1 MTQEHQERVT
11 ECQRLCIQAYPR
23 LINLGSGM
31 DALILQNNAESNTFP
46 PHVDKDMQ
54 QAYKQMYSQETE
66 LSEVVQ
72 YLQKLKVSQ
81 ISREQDLFACMIH
94 GLFDEYHCYPSY
106 PLQAL
111 ATTSVLFG
119 SIILFKLIDGIPLRV
134 ALAMVWQAVRDHDP
148 SSTMYKFGLQA
159 LLHFKDRL
167 REWKEYCKLLAQVP
181 GLQGTDI
188 WDIVQDVISG
198 AADRQVEQQS
208 ANGSADT
215 EDVGPVL
222 TNGNS
227 NVRAPSPVA
236 PVHPPFQS
244 ISADP
249 PLRDQSLYKDPNVEV
264 QDKVLFIVNNLS
276 HTNLDNKL
284 KDLKDALQDEHHQW
298 FADYLVVKRA
308 KMEPNYHKL
317 YLDLLEKFGHKGLTA
332 EVLRETYINLIGMLN
347 AEATMQNAS
356 ERTHLKNLSSWLGGL
371 TIARDK
377 PIKFKNVS
385 FKDLLIEGYVTE
397 RLMVVL
403 PFTCK
408 VLEQSTKSTVF
419 KPPNPWLMAILRLLV
434 ELYQHVDLK
443 LNLKFEIEVL
453 CKNLDLDVKLI
464 EPATDIRE
472 TRDRPVVKE
481 EEALPPIE
489 ELSLQ
494 TPQQF
499 AQIADQMP
507 AGFAEEVIINS
518 MIQHPA
524 LKGILRTAIS
534 RAIGEIIGP
543 VVERSVTI
551 ASISTSEL
559 IQKDFATE
567 GDENKMRNAAHNL
580 VRHLA
585 GSLAHVTCKDPLRMS
600 MTNNIRSL
608 LVQNGYNEQSVS
620 DQTVTMCVNDNID
633 LACTIIEKTAQDR
646 AIPEIDE
653 ALALTFQ
660 ARKQH
665 RERRMV
671 QPFVA
676 PGVPRIAFH
685 LPDQFRLKPGGLT
698 PQQMSVY
705 DDFGRASRMAS
716 NEAVVRNSFV
726 EAFPSDY
733 LPGGVQ
739 NTGVVDIQQRVS
751 EQPPQQPVSVPQFDL
766 KETQS
771 KIAVGRP

>member
-23 LINLGSGM
+23 LINLGCGM
-31 DALILQNNAESNTFP
+31 DPIILQNNTENNTFP

-159 LLHFKDRL
+159 LLHFKERL
-167 REWKEYCKLLAQVP
+167 REWREYCKLLAQVP

-188 WDIVQDVISG
+188 WDIVQDVISA
-198 AADRQVEQQS
+198 AADRQPEQHV
-208 ANGSADT
+208 NGNV
-215 EDVGPVL
+215 DVDDLGPVL

-227 NVRAPSPVA
+227 SARPPSPPAPS
-236 PVHPPFQS
+236 HPPFRS
-244 ISADP
+244 INADP
-249 PLRDQSLYKDPNVEV
+249 PLRDQSSYKDPNVEV

-276 HTNLDNKL
+276 HTNLENKL

-317 YLDLLEKFGHKGLTA
+317 YLDLLDKFGHKGLTA
-332 EVLRETYINLIGMLN
+332 EVLRETYINVIGMLD

-356 ERTHLKNLSSWLGGL
+356 ERTHLKNMACWLGGL

-397 RLMVVL
+397 RLNVVL

-419 KPPNPWLMAILRLLV
+419 KPPNPWLMAIIRLLV
-434 ELYQHVDLK
+434 ELYQHVELK

-453 CKNLDLDVKLI
+453 CKNLDLDIKTI

-472 TRDRPVVKE
+472 TRDRPAVKEE

-489 ELSLQ
+489 ELSSQ
-494 TPQQF
+494 PPQQF
-499 AQIADQMP
+499 AQIADPMP
-507 AGFAEEVIINS
+507 SGFAEEVIINS
-518 MIQHPA
+518 LIQHPA
-524 LKGILRTAIS
+524 LKGILRNAIS

-600 MTNNIRSL
+600 MTNNIRAL

-646 AIPEIDE
+646 AIPEIE
-653 ALALTFQ
+653 ESLAHAFQ

-676 PGVPRIAFH
+676 PGVPRIAFQ

-705 DDFGRASRMAS
+705 DDFGRVSRMAG
-716 NEAVVRNSFV
+716 NEAAARNPFV
-726 EAFPSDY
+726 DAFPSDY

-739 NTGVVDIQQRVS
+739 STGVVDIQQRAP
-751 EQPPQQPVSVPQFDL
+751 EQQPIGVPQLDP
-766 KETQS
+766 KETQT
-771 KIAVGRP
+771 KIAVSYF

>member
-1 MTQEHQERVT
+1 MTQEQQERVT

-31 DALILQNNAESNTFP
+31 DPVILQNNAESNTFP

-54 QAYKQMYSQETE
+54 QNYKMMYSQEME
-66 LSEVVQ
+66 LNEVVQ
-72 YLQKLKVSQ
+72 YLQKLKVSS
-81 ISREQDLFACMIH
+81 IPREQDLFACMIH

-167 REWKEYCKLLAQVP
+167 KEWKEYCKLLAQVP

-188 WDIVQDVISG
+188 WSIVQDVISG
-198 AADRQVEQQS
+198 AADRQAEQHS
-208 ANGSADT
+208 VNGNADP
-215 EDVGPVL
+215 DDLSPVL
-222 TNGNS
+222 TNGNM
-227 NVRAPSPVA
+227 VARPPSPA
-236 PVHPPFQS
+236 QPSHPQFQS
-244 ISADP
+244 INADP

-276 HTNLDNKL
+276 HTNLENKL
-284 KDLKDALQDEHHQW
+284 KDLKEALQDEHHQW

-317 YLDLLEKFGHKGLTA
+317 YLDLLDKFGHKGLTA
-332 EVLRETYINLIGMLN
+332 EVLRETYINVIGMLN

-356 ERTHLKNLSSWLGGL
+356 ERTHLKNLACWLGGL
-371 TIARDK
+371 TIAKDK

-397 RLMVVL
+397 RLTVVL

-408 VLEQSTKSTVF
+408 VLEQSNKSTVF
-419 KPPNPWLMAILRLLV
+419 KPPNPWLMAIIRLLV
-434 ELYQHVDLK
+434 ELYQHVELK

-453 CKNLDLDVKLI
+453 CKNLDLDIKTI
-464 EPATDIRE
+464 EPTTDIRE
-472 TRDRPVVKE
+472 TRDRPAVKE
-481 EEALPPIE
+481 EEVLPPIE

-494 TPQQF
+494 PPQEFGQV
-499 AQIADQMP
+499 ADP
-507 AGFAEEVIINS
+507 VPSGFADHVIINS
-518 MIQHPA
+518 LIQHPA
-524 LKGILRTAIS
+524 LKRILQTAID
-534 RAIGEIIGP
+534 RAIREIIGP

-551 ASISTSEL
+551 ASISTAEL

-633 LACTIIEKTAQDR
+633 LACTIIEKAAQDR

-653 ALALTFQ
+653 GLALSYQ

-665 RERRMV
+665 RDRRMV

-676 PGVPRIAFH
+676 PGVPRIAFQ

-705 DDFGRASRMAS
+705 DDFGRVSRMAS
-716 NEAVVRNSFV
+716 NEAAVRNSF
-726 EAFPSDY
+726 ADPFPADY

-739 NTGVVDIQQRVS
+739 SSGAVDIQQRAP
-751 EQPPQQPVSVPQFDL
+751 EQPAGVPQQLQLDPKD
-766 KETQS
+766 TQS
-771 KIAVGRP
+771 KIAVSCF